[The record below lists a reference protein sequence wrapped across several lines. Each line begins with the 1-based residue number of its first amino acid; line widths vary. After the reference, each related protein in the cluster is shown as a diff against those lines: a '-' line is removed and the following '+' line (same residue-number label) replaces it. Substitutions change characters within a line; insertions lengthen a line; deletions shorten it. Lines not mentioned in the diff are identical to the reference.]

1 MSWGTYAVAENEK
14 SIGAAMIAGV
24 IAVLLLAGGIA
35 LLRLG
40 IRNKDRIIFDRH
52 AGEVRFDKT
61 KKKDSFSIPF
71 GDIVKFKLQF
81 EDRSL
86 GSKEV
91 NIVFR
96 LVIIGIVLCF
106 ILFKT
111 WNYFATIL
119 FGKCFLALSPSELDY
134 EVFVFGL
141 KSKAKSVKMPA
152 ADILSLAVKDP
163 GRKGLEVQRRS
174 GTPFSLSLQ
183 RFSEG
188 ELLRIKKRFLGDLGL
203 GG

>member
-1 MSWGTYAVAENEK
+1 MKVPPEIRAVDGLPEGLTAEPSERGILYRWRVLP
-14 SIGAAMIAGV
+14 SSAGAIIFFGALAVIFLCLGLLGLYLIAG
-24 IAVLLLAGGIA
+24 AVFDW
-35 LLRLG
+35 LG
-40 IRNKDRIIFDRH
+40 LFADAFQ
-52 AGEVRFDKT
+52 GC
-61 KKKDSFSIPF
+61 
-71 GDIVKFKLQF
+71 G
-81 EDRSL
+81 SL
-86 GSKEV
+86 D
-91 NIVFR
+91 

-152 ADILSLAVKDP
+152 AGILSLAVKDP
-163 GRKGLEVQRRS
+163 SRKGLEVQRRN

-188 ELLRIKKRFLGDLGL
+188 ELLRIKKRFLADLGRER
-203 GG
+203 G

>member
-1 MSWGTYAVAENEK
+1 MKVPLDISAMDGLPGGLTAEQ
-14 SIGAAMIAGV
+14 SVRGILYRWRILPSRPGAIIFLVVVGLMFFCLGLLGMYLIAGSV
-24 IAVLLLAGGIA
+24 FDW
-35 LLRLG
+35 LG
-40 IRNKDRIIFDRH
+40 L
-52 AGEVRFDKT
+52 
-61 KKKDSFSIPF
+61 F
-71 GDIVKFKLQF
+71 GDAFK
-81 EDRSL
+81 DY
-86 GSKEV
+86 GSF
-91 NIVFR
+91 NF
-96 LVIIGIVLCF
+96 VIMGIVLCF

-152 ADILSLAVKDP
+152 ADILSLTIKDP

-174 GTPFSLSLQ
+174 GTPFYPSLQ

-188 ELLRIKKRFLGDLGL
+188 ELLRIRKRFLADLGRKRSAQL
-203 GG
+203 PNPGCS

>member
-1 MSWGTYAVAENEK
+1 MKVPLDISAMDGLPGGLKAEPSERGILYRWRILPSSAGAIIFFGALAVTFLCL
-14 SIGAAMIAGV
+14 GLLGLYLIAG
-24 IAVLLLAGGIA
+24 AVFDW
-35 LLRLG
+35 LG
-40 IRNKDRIIFDRH
+40 L
-52 AGEVRFDKT
+52 
-61 KKKDSFSIPF
+61 F
-71 GDIVKFKLQF
+71 GDAFQGYG
-81 EDRSL
+81 SL
-86 GSKEV
+86 D
-91 NIVFR
+91 

-119 FGKCFLALSPSELDY
+119 FGKCFLALNPSELDY

-141 KSKAKSVKMPA
+141 KSRAKSVKMPA

-174 GTPFSLSLQ
+174 GTPFYLSLQ

-188 ELLRIKKRFLGDLGL
+188 ELLRIKKRFLADLGRER
-203 GG
+203 G

>member
-1 MSWGTYAVAENEK
+1 MKVPPEIQALDSLPEGITAVPSDRGILYRWRILPSSA
-14 SIGAAMIAGV
+14 GAIIFFGALAALFLCLGLLGLYLIAG
-24 IAVLLLAGGIA
+24 AVFDW
-35 LLRLG
+35 LG
-40 IRNKDRIIFDRH
+40 L
-52 AGEVRFDKT
+52 
-61 KKKDSFSIPF
+61 F
-71 GDIVKFKLQF
+71 GDAFQ
-81 EDRSL
+81 DYGSL
-86 GSKEV
+86 D
-91 NIVFR
+91 

-141 KSKAKSVKMPA
+141 KSRAKSVKMPA

-174 GTPFSLSLQ
+174 GTPFTLSLQ

-188 ELLRIKKRFLGDLGL
+188 ELLRIKKRLLEDLGL